1 MIEIK
6 DREDGGATAHVD
18 GKKHSVLVG
27 GAAAALRRVIR
38 ETAAGE
44 HDHPVRVRLIRTDG
58 YCQWPSIIA
67 ATSGLD
73 AERTRP
79 PVPSITTWAR

>member
-6 DREDGGATAHVD
+6 DRDDGGATAHVD
-18 GKKHSVLVG
+18 AGPKLSVLVG

-44 HDHPVRVRLIRTDG
+44 HDHPVKLIRTDG
-58 YCQWPSIIA
+58 YCQWPSIA
-67 ATSGLD
+67 AAAHGLD
-73 AERTRP
+73 AERPRLP
-79 PVPSITTWAR
+79 APAVSMWGHR